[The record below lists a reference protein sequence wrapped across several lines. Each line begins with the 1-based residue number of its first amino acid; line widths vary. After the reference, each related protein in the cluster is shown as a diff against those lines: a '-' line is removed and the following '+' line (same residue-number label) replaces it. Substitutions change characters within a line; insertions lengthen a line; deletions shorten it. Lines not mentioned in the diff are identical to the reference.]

1 MRLIIMKKSVKKVVI
16 AVVSALAVFTVIG
29 TSVAAA
35 NNFGKE
41 KLNAVVESVAE
52 DKKSVDLTITKNDD
66 SSFVDSTDDM
76 YIFSTHGYEENLP
89 YYIGY
94 SFEDNGTVKA
104 TVHFEDEEINGTT
117 FKIYEDNACI
127 CHVDEVIYTA
137 EEFEKLREIPED
149 EFWSD
154 GLNILQKAE
163 KAYGELAENQQASM
177 INGDIVIVT
186 WEYVPFSY
194 DITVSLN

>member
-1 MRLIIMKKSVKKVVI
+1 MKKSVKKVVI

-52 DKKSVDLTITKNDD
+52 DKKSVDLTITKNDGG
-66 SSFVDSTDDM
+66 SFVDSTDDM

-149 EFWSD
+149 KFWSD

>member
-1 MRLIIMKKSVKKVVI
+1 MKKSVKKVVI

-29 TSVAAA
+29 TSAAAA

-52 DKKSVDLTITKNDD
+52 DKKSVDLTITKNDGG
-66 SSFVDSTDDM
+66 SFVDGTDDM

-94 SFEDNGTVKA
+94 SFEDNDTVKA

-163 KAYGELAENQQASM
+163 KAYGELAQNQQASM

-194 DITVSLN
+194 DITVNLG

>member
-1 MRLIIMKKSVKKVVI
+1 MKKSVKKVVI

-52 DKKSVDLTITKNDD
+52 DKKSVDLTITKNDGG
-66 SSFVDSTDDM
+66 SFVDSTDDM
-76 YIFSTHGYEENLP
+76 YIFSTHDYEENLP

-94 SFEDNGTVKA
+94 SFEDKGTVKA

>member
-1 MRLIIMKKSVKKVVI
+1 MKKSVKKVVI

-52 DKKSVDLTITKNDD
+52 DKKSVDLTITKNDGG
-66 SSFVDSTDDM
+66 SFVDSTDDM

-94 SFEDNGTVKA
+94 SFEGNGTVKA
-104 TVHFEDEEINGTT
+104 TVHFEDEEIKGTT

-127 CHVDEVIYTA
+127 RHVDEVIYTA

-194 DITVSLN
+194 DITVNLS

>member
-1 MRLIIMKKSVKKVVI
+1 MKKSVKKVVI

-52 DKKSVDLTITKNDD
+52 DKKSVDLTITKNDGG
-66 SSFVDSTDDM
+66 SFVDGTDDM
-76 YIFSTHGYEENLP
+76 YIFSTHGYEENLA

>member
-1 MRLIIMKKSVKKVVI
+1 MKKSVKKVVI

-41 KLNAVVESVAE
+41 KLNAVIESVAE
-52 DKKSVDLTITKNDD
+52 DKKSVDLTITKNDGG
-66 SSFVDSTDDM
+66 SFVDSTDDM
-76 YIFSTHGYEENLP
+76 YIFSTHSYEENLP

-117 FKIYEDNACI
+117 FNIYEDNACI

-194 DITVSLN
+194 DITVNLS

>member
-1 MRLIIMKKSVKKVVI
+1 MKKSVKKVVI

-52 DKKSVDLTITKNDD
+52 DKKSVDLTITKNDG

-76 YIFSTHGYEENLP
+76 YILSTHGYEENLP

-94 SFEDNGTVKA
+94 SFEDNDTVKA

-194 DITVSLN
+194 DITVHLD

>member
-1 MRLIIMKKSVKKVVI
+1 MKKSVKKVVI

-52 DKKSVDLTITKNDD
+52 DKKSVDLTITKNDGG
-66 SSFVDSTDDM
+66 SFVDSTDDM

-94 SFEDNGTVKA
+94 SFEGNGTVKA

-117 FKIYEDNACI
+117 FNIYEDNACI

-194 DITVSLN
+194 DITVNLS

>member
-1 MRLIIMKKSVKKVVI
+1 MKKSVKKVVI

-41 KLNAVVESVAE
+41 KLNAVIESVAE
-52 DKKSVDLTITKNDD
+52 DKKSVDLTITKNDGG
-66 SSFVDSTDDM
+66 SFVDSTDDM

>member
-1 MRLIIMKKSVKKVVI
+1 MKKSVKKVVI

-41 KLNAVVESVAE
+41 KLNAVIESVAE
-52 DKKSVDLTITKNDD
+52 DKKSVDLTITKNDGG
-66 SSFVDSTDDM
+66 SFVDSTDDM

-186 WEYVPFSY
+186 WEYVPLSY
-194 DITVSLN
+194 DITVNLS

>member
-1 MRLIIMKKSVKKVVI
+1 MKKSVKKVVI

-52 DKKSVDLTITKNDD
+52 DKKSVDLTITKNDGG
-66 SSFVDSTDDM
+66 SFVDSTDDM
-76 YIFSTHGYEENLP
+76 YILSTHGYEENLP

-163 KAYGELAENQQASM
+163 KAYSELAENQQASM
-177 INGDIVIVT
+177 INGEIVIVT

>member
-1 MRLIIMKKSVKKVVI
+1 MKKSVKKVVI

-41 KLNAVVESVAE
+41 KLNAVIESVAE
-52 DKKSVDLTITKNDD
+52 DKKSVDLTITKNDGG
-66 SSFVDSTDDM
+66 SFVDSTDDM

-163 KAYGELAENQQASM
+163 KAYVELAENQQASM

-194 DITVSLN
+194 DITVNLD

>member
-1 MRLIIMKKSVKKVVI
+1 MKKSVKKVVI

-41 KLNAVVESVAE
+41 KLNAVVESVSE
-52 DKKSVDLTITKNDD
+52 DKKSVDLTITKNDGG
-66 SSFVDSTDDM
+66 SFVDSTDDM
-76 YIFSTHGYEENLP
+76 YIFSTHGYEENLA

>member
-1 MRLIIMKKSVKKVVI
+1 MKKSVKKVVI

-41 KLNAVVESVAE
+41 KLNAVVESVSE
-52 DKKSVDLTITKNDD
+52 DKKSVDLTITKNDGG
-66 SSFVDSTDDM
+66 SFVDGTDDM
-76 YIFSTHGYEENLP
+76 YIFSTHGYEENLA

-137 EEFEKLREIPED
+137 EEFEQLREVPED

-163 KAYGELAENQQASM
+163 KAYGELAQNQQASM

>member
-1 MRLIIMKKSVKKVVI
+1 MKKSVKKVVI

-52 DKKSVDLTITKNDD
+52 DKKSVDLTITKNDG
-66 SSFVDSTDDM
+66 SSFLDSTDDM

-194 DITVSLN
+194 DITVNLS

>member
-1 MRLIIMKKSVKKVVI
+1 MKKSVKKVVI

-41 KLNAVVESVAE
+41 KLNAVVESVSE
-52 DKKSVDLTITKNDD
+52 DKKSVDLTITKNDGG
-66 SSFVDSTDDM
+66 SFVDGTDDM
-76 YIFSTHGYEENLP
+76 YIFSTHGYEENLA

-94 SFEDNGTVKA
+94 SFEDNDTVKA

>member
-1 MRLIIMKKSVKKVVI
+1 MKKSVKKVVI

-52 DKKSVDLTITKNDD
+52 DKKSVDLTITKNDGG
-66 SSFVDSTDDM
+66 SFVDGTDDM

-94 SFEDNGTVKA
+94 SFEDNDTVKA

>member
-1 MRLIIMKKSVKKVVI
+1 MKKSVKKAVI

-52 DKKSVDLTITKNDD
+52 DKKSVDLTITKNDGG
-66 SSFVDSTDDM
+66 SFVDSTDDM
-76 YIFSTHGYEENLP
+76 YILSTHGYEENLP

-104 TVHFEDEEINGTT
+104 TVHFEDEYRK
-117 FKIYEDNACI
+117 FL
-127 CHVDEVIYTA
+127 
-137 EEFEKLREIPED
+137 KL
-149 EFWSD
+149 SD
-154 GLNILQKAE
+154 LFGKTLRL
-163 KAYGELAENQQASM
+163 
-177 INGDIVIVT
+177 
-186 WEYVPFSY
+186 
-194 DITVSLN
+194 

>member
-1 MRLIIMKKSVKKVVI
+1 MKKSVKKVVI

-52 DKKSVDLTITKNDD
+52 DKKSVDLTITKNDG
-66 SSFVDSTDDM
+66 SSFLDSTDDM

-194 DITVSLN
+194 DITVHLD

>member
-1 MRLIIMKKSVKKVVI
+1 MKKSVKKVVI

-41 KLNAVVESVAE
+41 KLNAVVESVSE
-52 DKKSVDLTITKNDD
+52 DKKSVDLTITKNDGG
-66 SSFVDSTDDM
+66 SFVDGTDDM

-94 SFEDNGTVKA
+94 SFEDNDTVKA

-149 EFWSD
+149 KFWSD

>member
-1 MRLIIMKKSVKKVVI
+1 MKKSVKKAVI

-52 DKKSVDLTITKNDD
+52 DKKSVDLTITKNDGG
-66 SSFVDSTDDM
+66 SFVDSTDDM
-76 YIFSTHGYEENLP
+76 YIFSTHGYEKNLP

-149 EFWSD
+149 KFWSD

-194 DITVSLN
+194 DITVNLD